1 MTLTIEH
8 DGNIARQDPSLDA
21 LTRLGEKRARLETQ
35 VTDALKQNIVN
46 MTGAFSSVRHIPT
59 QSREMVAQFL
69 GVVGGE
75 LAPATMH
82 TQLRTW
88 VQRGLGTE
96 GAMEVMEVLYA
107 AGVEI
112 GASDALL
119 ASLDKYRR
127 EFSLGYER
135 ARHAETLTQQDQ
147 MQRGLYVTLEKQ
159 IASEREARAALVRR
173 QSQLETAAD
182 LARVTGSL
190 HDLNDLLAT
199 ACRHLR
205 ERLDLAFVA
214 VYLLDDFKQW
224 AILRAGAGEAGATLL
239 ERGYQLKLEEAL
251 ALTEAISESRPVL
264 LREGLTPAQGQ
275 GRPLMPITA
284 SSAVVALNVRGTAL
298 GFWTAHSDSPNA
310 FTAQDAPVLTLI
322 GDNLAYAIENANL
335 LARAQASVQEMERAE
350 RGYVRD
356 TWATQALQTEVIY
369 SQKLDAFEA
378 GDSSS
383 QGVSLPQSNGDASQ
397 GTLHVP
403 ITLRGQ
409 VIGTVDLF
417 DVTQPR
423 SWSKKEKALAS
434 SVVEQMALAV
444 ENARLFEQAQRRA
457 QETAIIN
464 EMARELSGELDQTK
478 LFGTV
483 YRFLPRLMPCEA
495 FVVWFYDALTHTTT
509 RPVLYDLG
517 VVYPASMTP
526 SPPSARLSR
535 VLETNSPIALNLT
548 RQELDEVRRNTPDI
562 FGSSEPSA
570 SLLYVPLR
578 VGNQIRGF
586 MSAQSYQL
594 NAYADEHSAL
604 LTSVGNYIA
613 TALENAQLFGAT
625 KQALSETQLLY
636 TTGAQLNQVTSLE
649 ELVRIA
655 AQPAFTEGAGS
666 AQLLLMEYRGQETPV
681 AADVVVSLVSPG
693 VRTPLSPYT
702 HFEIEEF
709 ALGKVMLA
717 NPRELVLIENVETS
731 QVLDEAT
738 RGVLLASKDRAV
750 VLLPLTVEERVLGAI
765 AIGWDEVHA
774 FGAQEKRI
782 YQALASQLALVLNN
796 RLLLQQTQ
804 DALAETQTLYEIS
817 ARLNAA
823 NTTQEALEAA
833 AGPAIVQGAFN
844 ASLLR
849 VQVNADGEPTE
860 LEAAA
865 RWPRNSELL
874 IPPGSRFPRNSM
886 MGERSWIENPHEP
899 MLSQDISQD
908 PRVNEIARASYWKNG
923 IRATALLPL
932 KIGERWIGLL
942 NFNWKEPRTF
952 TPRDTRLF
960 RSIMAQAATVLDNRA
975 LFDATQQALGKTR
988 LALQQ
993 VQEAQDRLNL
1003 QYQTANILARATSL
1017 KDAAKHLLEHTCRS
1031 LNWQMGEY
1039 WTIDEQTNRLVLT
1052 ETWSQDDA
1060 ELLDFAS
1067 ESYGLTFTK
1076 GEGLVGRAWSEKQ
1089 PIWVVDVTT
1098 DPGFRQT
1105 AKAHL
1110 AGLKSAFAFPLQTE
1124 TRQFG
1129 VTVFFS
1135 THAQVLDDTLRATMT
1150 GVGSQIGQFLERR
1163 RAEEAV
1169 RQQNTY
1175 LTALHD
1181 TTLGLM
1187 RRLDL
1192 DELLQNIITR
1202 AGELVGTEHGYV
1214 HLIEPGGSELRMR
1227 VGIGVY
1233 QDFVG
1238 TVVKPGQGLAGT
1250 VWQSGEPVAVDDY
1263 RTWSKRLPMVDRDVL
1278 RAVVGVPLKSGTQTV
1293 GVLGVATLEEGRRI
1307 GAAQIEAL
1315 DRFAEL
1321 AAVALDNAQLY
1332 NLSQKALQQ
1341 TQRLAQREKASAEIT
1356 DKLYAAPDVKAVL
1369 RTAAE
1374 ELRRSTGSRR
1384 AVVRLNLSANGGAKT
1399 THGTQTGNGEHQDNS
1414 PLAVPAP
1421 DVE

>member
-1 MTLTIEH
+1 MALTTEHKGNAATQDRTLE
-8 DGNIARQDPSLDA
+8 A
-21 LTRLGEKRARLETQ
+21 LTRLSENRARLEAE
-35 VTDALKQNIVN
+35 VTGALKRNIVN

-82 TQLRTW
+82 NQLRTW

-112 GASDALL
+112 AASGARLP
-119 ASLDKYRR
+119 SLDNYRR

-182 LARVTGSL
+182 LARVIGSL

-205 ERLDLAFVA
+205 ERLHLAFVA
-214 VYLLDDFKQW
+214 VYLLDDFRQW
-224 AILRAGAGEAGATLL
+224 AILRAGAGEAGAALL
-239 ERGYQLKLEEAL
+239 ERGYQVKLAESSAL
-251 ALTEAISESRPVL
+251 MGAKSENRPVF
-264 LREGLTPAQGQ
+264 LREGIDPSHSHD
-275 GRPLMPITA
+275 RPLMPIT
-284 SSAVVALNVRGTAL
+284 SSSVVVSLNLRGTTL
-298 GFWTAHSDSPNA
+298 GFWTAHSNSPGA

-322 GDNLAYAIENANL
+322 GDNLAYAIENAEL

-356 TWATQALQTEVIY
+356 TWATEALRTEVIY
-369 SQKLDAFEA
+369 SQKQDAYAA
-378 GDSSS
+378 GDSSP
-383 QGVSLPQSNGDASQ
+383 QIVSLPQGNGDGGQ
-397 GTLHVP
+397 GALNVP

-423 SWSKKEKALAS
+423 RWSDDEKALAS
-434 SVVEQMALAV
+434 GVVEQMALAV
-444 ENARLFEQAQRRA
+444 ENARLFDQAQRRA
-457 QETAIIN
+457 QETAMIN

-478 LFGTV
+478 LFETV
-483 YRFLPRLMPCEA
+483 YRYLPRLMPCDA
-495 FVVWFYDALTHTTT
+495 FVVWFYDAGTHTTT

-517 VVYPASMTP
+517 VAYPASLTP
-526 SPPSARLSR
+526 SPPSARLTR
-535 VLETNSPIALNLT
+535 VLESNSAMVVHLT
-548 RQELDEVRRNTPDI
+548 QEELEQGRRNTPDI

-578 VGNQIRGF
+578 VGTEIRGF
-586 MSAQSYQL
+586 LSAQSYEF

-613 TALENAQLFGAT
+613 TALENAQLFEAT

-655 AQPAFTEGAGS
+655 AQPAFARGAGS
-666 AQLLLMEYRGQETPV
+666 AQLLLMDYRGQETPV

-693 VRTPLSPYT
+693 VRTPLSQDT
-702 HFEIEEF
+702 HFEINEF
-709 ALGKVMLA
+709 ALGQAMLA

-731 QVLDEAT
+731 EVLDPAT
-738 RGVLLASKDRAV
+738 RTVLLASKDSAV
-750 VLLPLTVEERVLGAI
+750 VFLPLSVKERVLGAI
-765 AIGWDEVHA
+765 AIGWDAVHA
-774 FGAQEKRI
+774 FSAQEQRI
-782 YQALASQLALVLNN
+782 YQALAAQLALVLNN

-804 DALAETQTLYEIS
+804 DALAEAQTLYEIS

-844 ASLLR
+844 ASLLK
-849 VQVNADGEPTE
+849 VQVNADGELTE

-865 RWPRNSELL
+865 LWPRNSELV
-874 IPPGSRFPRNSM
+874 IPPGSRFPRSYM
-886 MGERSWIENPHEP
+886 VGDPWRVENPHEP
-899 MLSQDISQD
+899 ILIQDIPND
-908 PRVNEIARASYWKNG
+908 PHFDEIARAAYLQNG
-923 IRATALLPL
+923 IQATAVLAL

-942 NFNWKEPRTF
+942 NFNWKKPRTF

-960 RSIMAQAATVLDNRA
+960 RSIMAQAATVLDNRS
-975 LFDATQQALGKTR
+975 LFDATQQALGKMR
-988 LALQQ
+988 
-993 VQEAQDRLNL
+993 E
-1003 QYQTANILARATSL
+1003 
-1017 KDAAKHLLEHTCRS
+1017 
-1031 LNWQMGEY
+1031 
-1039 WTIDEQTNRLVLT
+1039 
-1052 ETWSQDDA
+1052 
-1060 ELLDFAS
+1060 
-1067 ESYGLTFTK
+1067 
-1076 GEGLVGRAWSEKQ
+1076 
-1089 PIWVVDVTT
+1089 
-1098 DPGFRQT
+1098 
-1105 AKAHL
+1105 
-1110 AGLKSAFAFPLQTE
+1110 
-1124 TRQFG
+1124 
-1129 VTVFFS
+1129 
-1135 THAQVLDDTLRATMT
+1135 
-1150 GVGSQIGQFLERR
+1150 
-1163 RAEEAV
+1163 
-1169 RQQNTY
+1169 QNTY

-1227 VGIGVY
+1227 VGIGIY

-1250 VWQSGEPVAVDDY
+1250 VWQNGQPLAVDDY
-1263 RTWSKRLPMVDRDVL
+1263 RTWSGRLTMLDRNVL

-1293 GVLGVATLEEGRRI
+1293 GVLGVATLEDGHRI
-1307 GAAQIEAL
+1307 DAAQIEAL
-1315 DRFAEL
+1315 ERFAEL
-1321 AAVALDNAQLY
+1321 AAVALDNAQLHS
-1332 NLSQKALQQ
+1332 LSQQALQQ

-1356 DKLYAAPDVKAVL
+1356 DKLYAAPDVRTVL

-1384 AVVRLNLSANGGAKT
+1384 AIVRLNLSPNGQAKTGQETQSGNGGQKHSA
-1399 THGTQTGNGEHQDNS
+1399 
-1414 PLAVPAP
+1414 PFAVPAP
-1421 DVE
+1421 ASTETE